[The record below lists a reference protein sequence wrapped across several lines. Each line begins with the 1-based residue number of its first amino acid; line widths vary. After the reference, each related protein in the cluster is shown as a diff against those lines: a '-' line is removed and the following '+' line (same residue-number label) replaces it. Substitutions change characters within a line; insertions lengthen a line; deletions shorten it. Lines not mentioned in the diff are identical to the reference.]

1 MARAGNESASNEL
14 IQIVLLTLAMT
25 GGGLLVLFLVLH
37 FWMVPRKRDEADGAK
52 RAYAQLSTLLT
63 SDELRTLKAQ
73 AKAREAAGEENRAQQ
88 DIIEL
93 NLEPNGL
100 SQTRIPAPRDL
111 PQEKAQLQS
120 VTLNPAPLS
129 SIFQFIVAVKR
140 AKRSIEVDK
149 ISFSQPGSGRNR
161 QSGTYSATIDFID
174 YLPTN

>member
-14 IQIVLLTLAMT
+14 LQIVLLTLAMT

-37 FWMVPRKRDEADGAK
+37 FWMVPRKRDEAEMAK
-52 RAYAQLSTLLT
+52 RAYAQLGTLLT

-73 AKAREAAGEENRAQQ
+73 AQAREAAGEENRAQQ

-93 NLEPNGL
+93 AIAPHGL
-100 SQTRIPAPRDL
+100 KQSRLGLPRDL

-120 VTLNPAPLS
+120 VTLDPAPLS
-129 SIFQFIVAVKR
+129 NILRFLVAVKQ
-140 AKRSIEVDK
+140 AKRSIEIDK

-161 QSGTYSATIDFID
+161 ESGTYSATIDFID